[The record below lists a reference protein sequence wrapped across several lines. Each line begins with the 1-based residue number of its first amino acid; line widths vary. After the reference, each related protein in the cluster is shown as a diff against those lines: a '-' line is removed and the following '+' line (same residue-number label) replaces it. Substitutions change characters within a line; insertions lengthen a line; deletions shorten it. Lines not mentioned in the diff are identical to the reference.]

1 MYLRLTQFAA
11 VDAVASII
19 GTVSKEDTANIE
31 VKEEEK
37 LTEVTPDPVQEESKK
52 EEEIQ
57 PQPEPTDD
65 KKMEIETEGLNSTEE
80 SIKQNDNEDDLIQ
93 LEDLKGELD
102 PVSEILNT
110 FDLVNVFLHN
120 HIHIK
125 MFVSKQPGNTVV
137 EVSDSKKLVHN
148 FYYVLIKHCFCVNKN
163 L

>member
-1 MYLRLTQFAA
+1 MYLKLTQFTA

-37 LTEVTPDPVQEESKK
+37 QTEVTPDPVQEESKK
-52 EEEIQ
+52 EEEVQ

-102 PVSEILNT
+102 PVSEFLNT
-110 FDLVNVFLHN
+110 FDLINVFFHK
-120 HIHIK
+120 IHMK

-137 EVSDSKKLVHN
+137 EVSDSKKPVHN
-148 FYYVLIKHCFCVNKN
+148 FYYVFIQNCFCVHRN